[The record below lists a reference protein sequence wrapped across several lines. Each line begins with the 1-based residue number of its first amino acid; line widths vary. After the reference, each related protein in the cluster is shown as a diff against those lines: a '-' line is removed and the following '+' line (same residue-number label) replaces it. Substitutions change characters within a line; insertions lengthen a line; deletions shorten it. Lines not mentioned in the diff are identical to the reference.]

1 MLTSYHQNEIQNA
14 FKQKAKALN
23 DVTRKYEQLKSE
35 KMAAQTMNAASDE
48 AEQMVQH
55 MAGNHFNGRFD
66 AENTDGSGG
75 HVDMRR
81 MHSMQRHPVPGR
93 VVSRGFV
100 GREYSCI
107 LLHRA
112 KTNRACRGRRSKYA
126 DVDDAAC
133 ATTDLQHHWRTAS
146 FPSHDR

>member
-1 MLTSYHQNEIQNA
+1 MDCDDAEHRLMKASEFQVRIDHLQNQHGEIQNA

-55 MAGNHFNGRFD
+55 MAGNHFNGRFEGD
-66 AENTDGSGG
+66 SADGSGV

-81 MHSMQRHPVPGR
+81 MHSMQRHPMPGR
-93 VVSRGFV
+93 MASRGFG
-100 GREYSCI
+100 GREYPLCVTKG
-107 LLHRA
+107 LH
-112 KTNRACRGRRSKYA
+112 S
-126 DVDDAAC
+126 
-133 ATTDLQHHWRTAS
+133 
-146 FPSHDR
+146 